1 MMFSLLF
8 CLVLFVGSVQ
18 SDKRTLEMS
27 LVESSSPSLLGHPSS
42 SSAHH
47 HHHHREE
54 GDDDSE
60 DLTTRAHHVQRVPRG
75 SKQKDRHGHRHP
87 RPHPDPDG
95 FFTTP
100 RTFNGS
106 LRVHNP
112 LYPMTEESYSAYAVM
127 LLALIVFSVGIVGN
141 LALMCIVW
149 HNYYLKNTWNCVLAS
164 LALWDFMVLFF
175 CLPVV
180 IFNELTKRRLM
191 GDLSCRIVPYVEV
204 TSLGVTTFSLC
215 ALSIDRFHT
224 VTSVQPRPRQIEPC
238 QSILAKL
245 SVIWIGSLVLAAPE
259 LLMWQLVQEVSPRT
273 GLPVDSC
280 SQEPSVNLPE
290 MLYSLVLTYHQARM
304 WWTFGCFFCLPLLF
318 TAACQLLT
326 RHVTDENAKTKHAR
340 PSSTSSSSTSS
351 SSSPKKQQQRRERQ
365 MMRTV
370 VTLAAVYAACS
381 LPENAWNIVLAS
393 AGIEV
398 GVATRALLALIGQF
412 LLFVRA
418 GATPVLLLCL
428 CRSLG
433 RGFMDCCC
441 CCCDE
446 CTPDPSSS
454 STASSGTTNAT
465 AVSSLPSS
473 PVSVREDKLKIVS
486 GAMFFDKVKDGPAE
500 LIIGTPC

>member
-1 MMFSLLF
+1 MMTFSLLF
-8 CLVLFVGSVQ
+8 CLLLFVGSVQ
-18 SDKRTLEMS
+18 ADKRAVEMM
-27 LVESSSPSLLGHPSS
+27 ESSSPSLDHPSS
-42 SSAHH
+42 TSPHH
-47 HHHHREE
+47 HHHHHPPR
-54 GDDDSE
+54 
-60 DLTTRAHHVQRVPRG
+60 VQRATR
-75 SKQKDRHGHRHP
+75 SKQKDRHP

-95 FFTTP
+95 FFFTTP

-112 LYPMTEESYSAYAVM
+112 LFPLTEESYSAYAVM
-127 LLALIVFSVGIVGN
+127 LLALVVFSVGIVGN

-164 LALWDFMVLFF
+164 VAFWDFVVLFF

-215 ALSIDRFHT
+215 ALSIDRFHA

-245 SVIWIGSLVLAAPE
+245 SVIWLGSLVLASPE
-259 LLMWQLVQEVSPRT
+259 LLMWQLVQDVCPRT

-280 SQEPSVNLPE
+280 SQEASVKLPE
-290 MLYSLVLTYHQARM
+290 SLYSLVLTYHQARM

-326 RHVTDENAKTKHAR
+326 RHVTDENAKLAR
-340 PSSTSSSSTSS
+340 PSSTSSSSSQ
-351 SSSPKKQQQRRERQ
+351 KKRQRRERQ
-365 MMRTV
+365 LTRTV
-370 VTLAAVYAACS
+370 VALAGTYAACS
-381 LPENAWNIVLAS
+381 LPENAWNIILAY
-393 AGIEV
+393 AGVEV

-418 GATPVLLLCL
+418 GATPVILLCI

-433 RGFMDCCC
+433 QPFMDCCC

-446 CTPDPSSS
+446 CAPDPSSS
-454 STASSGTTNAT
+454 SSTSSSASTNAT
-465 AVSSLPSS
+465 AVSSSPSS
-473 PVSVREDKLKIVS
+473 PASVQEEKLKIVS
-486 GAMFFDKVKDGPAE
+486 GASPAVFFDKVKDGPAE